1 MRKAYQGLLCEPM
14 ATNVLIAGGGPA
26 ALEAALRLRRVAAER
41 VLTTLLA
48 PDPAF
53 TYRPLSVLA
62 PFAAGGAAS
71 YELERIARDV
81 GFELHAD
88 RVAGIAPTEHTVET
102 AGGESLSYDVLLLA
116 TGAAPVPPFEHA
128 LAFAGTPADEE
139 RLHGLVQD
147 VEAGYAHK
155 IAFVVPP
162 GSTWPLPLYELAL
175 MLAERGFETGAHL
188 ELHLVTP
195 ETGPLALFGDQASR
209 DLAGLLDT
217 AGIVLH
223 AGVEPQVS
231 RGTVQAGA
239 ETLSVERVV
248 TLPVLRGIA
257 IPGLPAD
264 PDGFLVTDPHQRV
277 EGVPDVYAAGDGTN
291 FPIKQGGLATQQAD
305 AAADHI
311 AARAG
316 ASVEPQPFTPVLR
329 GMLLT
334 ENWARFLRHDEQVD
348 RAADRAL
355 WWPPTKI
362 AGQELAGY
370 LETVDEALGRS
381 TGGLPVHVKMKNGD
395 TKEIEIL
402 SLLGRR

>member
-1 MRKAYQGLLCEPM
+1 M

-26 ALEAALRLRRVAAER
+26 ALEAALRLRRVAAEHAS
-41 VLTTLLA
+41 VTLLA

-71 YELERIARDV
+71 YPLERIARDA
-81 GFELHAD
+81 GFEVHAD
-88 RVAGIAPTEHTVET
+88 RVAAVAPADHVVET
-102 AGGESLSYDVLLLA
+102 AGGERLSYDVLLVA
-116 TGAAPVPPFEHA
+116 TGAAPVAPFEHA
-128 LAFAGTPADEE
+128 LAFAGTHADEE

-147 VEAGYAHK
+147 VEEGYAHR
-155 IAFVVPP
+155 IAFVVPH

-175 MLAERGFETGAHL
+175 MLAERGFETGAKL

-195 ETGPLALFGDQASR
+195 ETGPLTIFGEQPSR
-209 DLAGLLDT
+209 DLAGLLAT
-217 AGIVLH
+217 AGIALH

-231 RGTVQAGA
+231 RGKVQLGGDG
-239 ETLSVERVV
+239 ETLSVERIV
-248 TLPVLRGIA
+248 TLPLLRGIPF
-257 IPGLPAD
+257 PGLPAD
-264 PDGFLVTDPHQRV
+264 TDGFLVTDAHQRV
-277 EGVPDVYAAGDGTN
+277 EGVPDVYAAGDGTA
-291 FPIKQGGLATQQAD
+291 FPIKQGGLACQQAD

-311 AARAG
+311 AAGAG
-316 ASVEPQPFTPVLR
+316 APVEPQPFTPVLR

-334 ENWARFLRHDEQVD
+334 EHWARFLRHDEEVD

-362 AGQELAGY
+362 AGEELAGY
-370 LETVDEALGRS
+370 LEGLDEELGRS
-381 TGGLPVHVKMKNGD
+381 TGGLPVHVQMKDGD
-395 TKEIEIL
+395 TSEIEIL

>member
-1 MRKAYQGLLCEPM
+1 M

-41 VLTTLLA
+41 VSVTLLA

-62 PFAAGGAAS
+62 PFAAGAAAS
-71 YELERIARDV
+71 YPLERIARDV
-81 GFELHAD
+81 GFDLHAD
-88 RVAGIAPTEHTVET
+88 RVASVAAAGHAVET
-102 AGGESLSYDVLLLA
+102 AGGERLSYDVLLVA

-139 RLHGLVQD
+139 RLHGLVED
-147 VEAGYAHK
+147 VEGGYLK
-155 IAFVVPP
+155 KVAFVVPQ
-162 GSTWPLPLYELAL
+162 GATWPLPLYELAL

-195 ETGPLALFGDQASR
+195 EAGPLALFGDHASR

-217 AGIVLH
+217 AGIALH

-231 RGTVQAGA
+231 RGKVQLGA
-239 ETLSVERVV
+239 DGEALSVERVV
-248 TLPVLRGIA
+248 TVPLLRGMA
-257 IPGLPAD
+257 VPGLPAD
-264 PDGFLVTDPHQRV
+264 ADGFLVTDPHQRV
-277 EGVPDVYAAGDGTN
+277 EGVADVYAAGDGTA

-316 ASVEPQPFTPVLR
+316 APVEPQPFTPVLR

-334 ENWARFLRHDEQVD
+334 ESWARFLRRDEKVD
-348 RAADRAL
+348 RSADRAL

-370 LETVDEALGRS
+370 LQTLDEALGRS
-381 TGGLPVHVKMKNGD
+381 TGGLPVHVQMKGGEAD
-395 TKEIEIL
+395 EIEIL